1 MPQLD
6 NLIILSQIFWLI
18 LIFSIFYFIVTYYFL
33 PTILKSI
40 KVRKYFLEY
49 NTYLNFSLTKKNIEE
64 RKKLMDILF
73 KNFSNIKY
81 LIFNKIF
88 TINLNLKQDFLK
100 QKYAKLTNFILIASV
115 KSVSYC
121 NLSLLN
127 SLKFY
132 PVFLNKQKKK

>member
-33 PTILKSI
+33 PKILKSI

-49 NTYLNFSLTKKNIEE
+49 NIYLNFRLTKKITEE
-64 RKKLMDILF
+64 RKKLMDVLF
-73 KNFSNIKY
+73 KNFSDIKY

-88 TINLNLKQDFLK
+88 ITNLNLKQDFLK
-100 QKYAKLTNFILIASV
+100 QKYTKLTNFILIASM
-115 KSVSYC
+115 KSISYC

-132 PVFLNKQKKK
+132 PLFLNKQKKK